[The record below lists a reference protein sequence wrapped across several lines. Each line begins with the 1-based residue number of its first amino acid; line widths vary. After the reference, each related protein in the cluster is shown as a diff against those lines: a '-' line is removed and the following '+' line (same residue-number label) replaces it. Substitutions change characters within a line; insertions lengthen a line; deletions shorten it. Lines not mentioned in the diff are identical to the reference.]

1 MPRPLWLCGR
11 LSGDWGRVLAG
22 EAAVDPAHGQAL
34 QAHQA
39 TLEHWQQLRAGH
51 DLQFSPPPPWQPD
64 PPPPWLEE
72 LGKQLARL
80 FTPLARLFGG
90 AWPWVEKLLIVVA
103 VLGVLWLLW
112 TILSPLIRLRRRA
125 ANEDD
130 APGWIPASEE
140 AMALLRD
147 AERLAAAGDFDG
159 ATHLLLRRSVQQL
172 SLARPG
178 LVHPASTAREIA
190 GLRALPDAA
199 RGAFGTIAS
208 RVEASRYALRP
219 LVEGDWLA
227 ARDAYAAFARL
238 PLTQLT
244 FAESAPA

>member
-1 MPRPLWLCGR
+1 L
-11 LSGDWGRVLAG
+11 VLAG
-22 EAAVDPAHGQAL
+22 EAAVDPAHMQAQQV

-39 TLEHWQQLRAGH
+39 MLERWQQLRASQ
-51 DLQFSPPPPWQPD
+51 DLQFAPAPPWQPD
-64 PPPPWLEE
+64 PPPPWLEA
-72 LGKQLARL
+72 LGRQLAKL
-80 FTPLARLFGG
+80 FAPLARLFGG
-90 AWPWVEKLLIVVA
+90 AWPWVEKLLLGVA

-112 TILSPLIRLRRRA
+112 TILAPLIRRRRRA
-125 ANEDD
+125 VAEEETS
-130 APGWIPASEE
+130 GWVPASEE

-147 AERLAAAGDFDG
+147 AESLAAAGDFDG

-172 SLARPG
+172 SFARPG

-199 RGAFGTIAS
+199 RAAFGTIAA
-208 RVEASRYALRP
+208 RVEASRFALRP

-238 PLTQLT
+238 PFAADPPL
-244 FAESAPA
+244 AESAPA

>member
-1 MPRPLWLCGR
+1 M
-11 LSGDWGRVLAG
+11 AG
-22 EAAVDPAHGQAL
+22 EAAVDPAQGQAL
-34 QAHQA
+34 QAHHA
-39 TLEHWQQLRAGH
+39 TLERWQQLRASH

-64 PPPPWLEE
+64 PPPAWLKAFGEQ
-72 LGKQLARL
+72 LGKLFAPVARV
-80 FTPLARLFGG
+80 FGG
-90 AWPWVEKLLIVVA
+90 AWPWVEKLLIVLA

-112 TILSPLIRLRRRA
+112 VLLSPLLRLRRRA
-125 ANEDD
+125 VAEEE
-130 APGWIPASEE
+130 APGWVPASEE
-140 AMALLRD
+140 AIALLRD

-172 SLARPG
+172 SSARPG

-190 GLRALPDAA
+190 GLRSLPDAA
-199 RGAFGTIAS
+199 RAAFGTIAA

-238 PLTQLT
+238 P

>member
-1 MPRPLWLCGR
+1 M
-11 LSGDWGRVLAG
+11 AG
-22 EAAVDPAHGQAL
+22 EAAVDPAQGNAHQAL

-39 TLEHWQQLRAGH
+39 TLEHWRQLRASA
-51 DLQFSPPPPWQPD
+51 DLQFTPPPPWHPD
-64 PPPPWLEE
+64 PPPPWLEALGRQ
-72 LGKQLARL
+72 LGKL
-80 FTPLARLFGG
+80 FTPLARLFGS
-90 AWPWVEKLLIVVA
+90 AWPWMEKLLLGVA

-112 TILSPLIRLRRRA
+112 IILAPLIRRRRA
-125 ANEDD
+125 VVEAVVPD
-130 APGWIPASEE
+130 WVPASGE
-140 AMALLRD
+140 AIALLRD

-172 SLARPG
+172 SASRPG

-190 GLRALPDAA
+190 GLRSLPDAA
-199 RGAFGTIAS
+199 RAAFGTIAS
-208 RVEASRYALRP
+208 RVEASRFALRP

-238 PLTQLT
+238 P